1 MSIGDAEVRAALAAL
16 IPVKEIPETL
26 DWQFLE
32 GGVNRRSVRVAVA
45 GGQWVVRLPHGA
57 AASLLDL
64 ATEARVTAAAALA
77 GVAPRL
83 VGADPQVGVLAT
95 EYFSGARPW
104 DPPAARRAAN
114 VERIAELLRKL
125 HAVAVDVPPYAATS
139 VAERYLAALA
149 ADRARTGRAA
159 IEERWAAE
167 LVELAGRYDAAY
179 PPAVLCH
186 NDLVAAN
193 VLDAGDLKLVDFE
206 YAVLGAPILDLAGL
220 AAMNDYTAV
229 QCDRLLKTY
238 YRDSAAPFTPD
249 ELRRVVRMLRLIAF
263 FWARVGERWAAGGAA
278 YSRFAERMSELLE
291 R

>member
-1 MSIGDAEVRAALAAL
+1 VSIGDAEVRAALAAL
-16 IPVKEIPETL
+16 MPAEEIPETL
-26 DWQFLE
+26 AWQFLA

-45 GGQWVVRLPHGA
+45 GGQWVVRLPHGG

-77 GVAPRL
+77 GVAPPL
-83 VGADPQVGVLAT
+83 VGADPQTGVLAT

-104 DPPAARRAAN
+104 DPPAARRTAN
-114 VERIAELLRKL
+114 VERIAKLLVRL
-125 HAVAVDVPPYAATS
+125 HAVAVDVPPYSATS
-139 VAERYLAALA
+139 VAEGYLTALA
-149 ADRARTGRAA
+149 TDRAGAGRGA
-159 IEERWAAE
+159 IEPRWAAE
-167 LVELAGRYDAAY
+167 LVGLAERYDAAY
-179 PPAVLCH
+179 PPSVLCH

-220 AAMNDYTAV
+220 AAMNDYTAA
-229 QCDRLLKTY
+229 QCERLLNTY
-238 YRDSAAPFTPD
+238 YRNCAAPFAPD
-249 ELRRVVRMLRLIAF
+249 ELRGVVRMLRLIAF
-263 FWARVGERWAAGGAA
+263 FWARVGERRAGGAA